1 MSLRSHEA
9 IVKSI
14 ETDGFS
20 DDLAPLIEALR
31 RQWEAEDA
39 VLLSMLPDAPAQ
51 TIPGEPH
58 DTGN

>member
-20 DDLAPLIEALR
+20 QDLAPLIEAVR
-31 RQWEAEDA
+31 KQWEAEDA
-39 VLLSMLPDAPAQ
+39 VLLSMLPDAPNAELN
-51 TIPGEPH
+51 GEWE
-58 DTGN
+58 

>member
-20 DDLAPLIEALR
+20 DDLAPLIEAVR
-31 RQWEAEDA
+31 KQWEAEDA
-39 VLLSMLPDAPAQ
+39 VLLSMLPDAPN
-51 TIPGEPH
+51 TELDGEWE
-58 DTGN
+58 